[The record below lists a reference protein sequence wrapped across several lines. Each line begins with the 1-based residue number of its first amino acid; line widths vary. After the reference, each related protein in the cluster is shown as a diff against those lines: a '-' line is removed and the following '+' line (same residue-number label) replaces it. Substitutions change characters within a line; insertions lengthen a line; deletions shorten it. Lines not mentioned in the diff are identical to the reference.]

1 MYFDTHAHLDDE
13 RFDEDREELIARMKE
28 EGISLC
34 MTVGANMRMNE
45 INVELAKKHEGYL
58 YATVGLHPHDADK
71 LNGETMAQMKEWAKL
86 PQVKAWGEI
95 GLDYFYDRSERD
107 VQKAAFIAQL
117 DAAMEM
123 AKAMTG
129 ENPTITAIPDGVAV
143 MVKGV

>member
-45 INVELAKKHEGYL
+45 INVELAKKYEGYL

-71 LNGETMAQMKEWAKL
+71 LNDETMSAVYDDGEFSLVIGTTDYGVRAIGTTDILSVQGSALALAKSNI
-86 PQVKAWGEI
+86 KAYTKCKTCI
-95 GLDYFYDRSERD
+95 FFRVNATML
-107 VQKAAFIAQL
+107 
-117 DAAMEM
+117 
-123 AKAMTG
+123 
-129 ENPTITAIPDGVAV
+129 
-143 MVKGV
+143 